1 MRIKRLSLGKGAR
14 SAEGL
19 AVIID
24 VFRAF
29 SCEPLMFHYGART
42 IILEGDVGKCLAM
55 RPGAV
60 LVGERDGLPIP
71 GFDLTNSPF
80 LIIKKG
86 RPFFHRRKII
96 HRTTS
101 GVNGA
106 LAALERSDDV
116 LLASF
121 LTARATADYIRQ
133 EAPEIV
139 SIVAMGNRAVSKAP
153 EDEFCADYIESLL
166 TGKSYD
172 HLEAVREILRHE
184 SARKFLR
191 GDKPYYPREDPL
203 ICLQR
208 DLFDFTL
215 RAERKGDLVTAT
227 AIRAAAPGNASRKRK
242 P

>member
-1 MRIKRLSLGKGAR
+1 MRIKRLSLRKGSEA
-14 SAEGL
+14 AEGL

-29 SCEPLMFHYGART
+29 SCEPLMFHYGARAV
-42 IILEGDVGKCLAM
+42 ILEGDVDKCLAM
-55 RPGAV
+55 RRGAV

-80 LIIKKG
+80 LIMKKG
-86 RPFFHRRKII
+86 RPFFYRKKVI

-101 GVNGA
+101 GVTGA
-106 LAALERSDDV
+106 LAALERCDDV

-121 LTARATADYIRQ
+121 LTARATVQYIRQ
-133 EAPEIV
+133 KAPEIV

-166 TGKSYD
+166 TDKPYD
-172 HLEAVREILRHE
+172 HLRAIREILRSE
-184 SARKFLR
+184 TARKFLR
-191 GDKPYYPREDPL
+191 GDKSYYPREDPL

-208 DLFDFTL
+208 DLFDFAL
-215 RAERKGDLVTAT
+215 RADRKGGLVTAT
-227 AIRAAAPGNASRKRK
+227 AIRTAAGAATRKQRR
-242 P
+242 

>member
-1 MRIKRLSLGKGAR
+1 MRIKKLSLGKGAQ

-29 SCEPLMFHYGART
+29 SCEPLMFHYGARAV
-42 IILEGDVGKCLAM
+42 ILEADVARCLAM
-55 RPGAV
+55 RAGAV

-101 GVNGA
+101 GVTGA
-106 LAALERSDDV
+106 LAALERCDDV

-121 LTARATADYIRQ
+121 LTARATAEYVRQ
-133 EAPEIV
+133 KAPRTV

-166 TGKSYD
+166 TGKPYD
-172 HLEAVREILRHE
+172 HIEAVREIVRHE
-184 SARKFLR
+184 TARKFLR

-215 RAERKGDLVTAT
+215 RAERKRGLV
-227 AIRAAAPGNASRKRK
+227 RAVPVSHLG
-242 P
+242 

>member
-1 MRIKRLSLGKGAR
+1 MRIKRLSLRKGSQA
-14 SAEGL
+14 AEGL

-29 SCEPLMFHYGART
+29 SCEPLMFHYGAREV
-42 IILEGDVGKCLAM
+42 ILEGDVDKCLAM
-55 RPGAV
+55 RSGAV

-86 RPFFHRRKII
+86 RPFFRRKKVI

-101 GVNGA
+101 GVTGA

-121 LTARATADYIRQ
+121 LTARATAEYIRHK
-133 EAPEIV
+133 APETV
-139 SIVAMGNRAVSKAP
+139 SIVAMGNRAVSKAA

-166 TGKSYD
+166 TGKPYD
-172 HLEAVREILRHE
+172 HLKAVQEILRHE

-191 GDKPYYPREDPL
+191 GDKSYYPREDPL

-215 RAERKGDLVTAT
+215 RAERRGDLVAAT
-227 AIRAAAPGNASRKRK
+227 AIRASGVIARKRGN
-242 P
+242 